1 MRSVLTALTVVV
13 ATLFFAPL
21 VIVARLLGLGE
32 RPAQWA
38 MRSWARTICWA
49 GGAKLV
55 VHNPEKMLAGRGC
68 VYATNHVSWFDV
80 FAVASVLPRYT
91 FIAKSELRRL
101 PLFGWG
107 AEAAGVVFL
116 ARENRKAAFESYHG
130 AAAEVQKG
138 RSVVVCPEG
147 TRGYEYALRPFKKG
161 PFVLAIA
168 AKAPV
173 VPVVVYGAREVM
185 RKGSFRV
192 RSGTVHIHFLDA
204 VETAGLDYDRRH
216 EVMRQVWDRMAGLL
230 RAQYGIGTT
239 ELALAEADPDPAID
253 RAAEHTA

>member
-1 MRSVLTALTVVV
+1 MRSILAAVALLV
-13 ATLFFAPL
+13 ATLTLAPL
-21 VIVARLLGLGE
+21 VIIARLLGLGE
-32 RPAQWA
+32 GVSQWA
-38 MRSWARTICWA
+38 MKSWARTICFA
-49 GGAKLV
+49 AGAKLV
-55 VHNPEKMLAGRGC
+55 VHDPEKMLAGRGC
-68 VYATNHVSWFDV
+68 VYALNHVSWFDV
-80 FAVASVLPRYT
+80 FAIATVLPRYT
-91 FIAKSELRRL
+91 FIAKSELRSI

-107 AEAAGVVFL
+107 AESAGVVFL

-130 AAAEVQKG
+130 AAAEVARG

-147 TRGYEYALRPFKKG
+147 TRGYEYSLRPFKKG

-204 VETAGLDYDRRH
+204 VETTGLDYDRRH
-216 EVMRQVWDRMAGLL
+216 EVMRKVWDRMAALL
-230 RAQYGIGTT
+230 RGHYGVGTT
-239 ELALAEADPDPAID
+239 ELAIEPEADPAI
-253 RAAEHTA
+253 APSAEHTA

>member
-1 MRSVLTALTVVV
+1 MRSILAALVV
-13 ATLFFAPL
+13 ALATLVLAPF
-21 VIVARLLGLGE
+21 VIVARILRLGE

-38 MRSWARTICWA
+38 MRTWAQTICVA
-49 GGAKLV
+49 GGAKVV
-55 VHNPEKMLAGRGC
+55 VHNPENMLAGRGC
-68 VYATNHVSWFDV
+68 VYACNHVSWFDV
-80 FAVASVLPRYT
+80 FAIASVLPRYT
-91 FIAKSELRRL
+91 FIAKSELRRIW
-101 PLFGWG
+101 LFGWG

-130 AAAEVQKG
+130 AAAEVARG

-147 TRGYEYALRPFKKG
+147 TRGTEYALRPFKKG

-192 RSGTVHIHFLDA
+192 KPGTVHIHFLEA

-216 EVMRQVWDRMAGLL
+216 EVMRKVWDRMAALL
-230 RAQYGIGTT
+230 RAQYGVGTT
-239 ELALAEADPDPAID
+239 ELALVEAEPDPAVV
-253 RAAEHTA
+253 RSAEHTA